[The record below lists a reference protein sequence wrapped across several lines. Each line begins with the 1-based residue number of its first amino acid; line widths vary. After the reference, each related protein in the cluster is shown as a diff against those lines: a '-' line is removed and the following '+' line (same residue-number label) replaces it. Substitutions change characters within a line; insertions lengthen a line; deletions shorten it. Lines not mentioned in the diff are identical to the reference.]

1 VKKPAGLGE
10 NLKRLFQNAVKALTR
25 REPAPKPK
33 PKRRRRD
40 ETDKAFRMVVKEI
53 TLRSAVSRLA
63 ERARHFVWDTLHW
76 LHLWECNGTEEFE
89 DADHDGSQTNS
100 DFSPHP

>member
-1 VKKPAGLGE
+1 VKKPVGLGE
-10 NLKRLFQNAVKALTR
+10 NLKRLFRKAVKAVTQ
-25 REPAPKPK
+25 REPMPQPKS
-33 PKRRRRD
+33 KRRRSG

-53 TLRSAVSRLA
+53 TLRRAVSRLA

-76 LHLWECNGTEEFE
+76 LHLWEWNGTEEFE
-89 DADHDGSQTNS
+89 DVHHDNPDANS

>member
-10 NLKRLFQNAVKALTR
+10 NLKQLFRKAVKALTR
-25 REPAPKPK
+25 PEPAPKPK
-33 PKRRRRD
+33 SKRRRSG
-40 ETDKAFRMVVKEI
+40 ETDKAFRIVVKEL
-53 TLRSAVSRLA
+53 TLRHAVSRLA

-76 LHLWECNGTEEFE
+76 LHLWEWNGTEEFE
-89 DADHDGSQTNS
+89 DAHQDNSDANS

>member
-10 NLKRLFQNAVKALTR
+10 NLKRLFRNAVKALTR
-25 REPAPKPK
+25 REPTPMPKS
-33 PKRRRRD
+33 KRRRSG

-53 TLRSAVSRLA
+53 TLRRAVSRLA
-63 ERARHFVWDTLHW
+63 ERARHFVWETLHW
-76 LHLWECNGTEEFE
+76 LHLWEWNGTDEFE
-89 DADHDGSQTNS
+89 DADQDTSHTNS